1 MGYGG
6 EMKRIKKRLSQ
17 AFRPTTT
24 LLACSGSQVFPPPQ
38 DGNPSANGDSVNM
51 RCSRSANCLMN
62 DSISELAERFHEN
75 GLVEDEGD
83 WPRVL
88 CEHLEI
94 YFQFVNLL
102 SAAASHMLF
111 LNNMKKHIRW
121 YRRKRIPASRRT
133 ATLTWA
139 VSTINVSNAIWPIVS
154 H

>member
-83 WPRVL
+83 WP
-88 CEHLEI
+88 
-94 YFQFVNLL
+94 FVNLL

-121 YRRKRIPASRRT
+121 YRRERIPASRRT

-139 VSTINVSNAIWPIVS
+139 VSTINVSNAIWPVVS